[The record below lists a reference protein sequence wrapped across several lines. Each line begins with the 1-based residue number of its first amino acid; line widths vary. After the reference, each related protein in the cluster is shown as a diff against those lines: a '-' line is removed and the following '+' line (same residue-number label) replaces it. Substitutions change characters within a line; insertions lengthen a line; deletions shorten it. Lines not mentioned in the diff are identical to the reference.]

1 MRGSL
6 CSSSGSLRDSGWWL
20 RKEFQENPTSRACPP
35 GLRQASGRSHH
46 GGVGEGLCAGRR
58 PAGPLLPLPLL
69 SRSPLGAALSGDAC
83 AAPRIP
89 PCSEQQRPGGTRTH
103 CWLRLPRPGTDL
115 ELVFMGVAGAGR
127 DRSPVCPWPGPPLAG
142 HASIQQDR
150 CEVRPELSGPAL
162 GGWPGGSATPG
173 RWQLLS
179 VLFPSLTEAQLW
191 RPTAV
196 LCCPSTPRVEASEE
210 RKCVPSAHPPGP
222 SMEPLRVCTPQT
234 GGLRSH
240 LPPSLGNGSQ
250 V

>member
-1 MRGSL
+1 MQEFLREPWREESSSLWRAGLCGGGSVQGQALRGSL
-6 CSSSGSLRDSGWWL
+6 CSSSGRLRDSGWWL

-35 GLRQASGRSHH
+35 ELGQASGRSHH

-89 PCSEQQRPGGTRTH
+89 PCSGQQRPGGTRTH

-115 ELVFMGVAGAGR
+115 ELAFMAVAGAGR

-142 HASIQQDR
+142 HASIQRDR

-162 GGWPGGSATPG
+162 GGRPEGVTLPEDIGSCSP
-173 RWQLLS
+173 
-179 VLFPSLTEAQLW
+179 
-191 RPTAV
+191 
-196 LCCPSTPRVEASEE
+196 CCFH
-210 RKCVPSAHPPGP
+210 C
-222 SMEPLRVCTPQT
+222 
-234 GGLRSH
+234 
-240 LPPSLGNGSQ
+240 
-250 V
+250 